1 MSSALRYLKMK
12 LREVMAD
19 KIAEKMREGV
29 NQGISP
35 GGVLLVSY
43 RGRTVHHAAYG
54 AACLLPEPE
63 PATVDTIYDQASLTK
78 PLVTTTAA
86 ALLLADGRLSLE
98 DPLERFVPEL
108 TQADLRQATIRH
120 LLNHTSGLPAW
131 RPLYERIVPDGHR
144 LRAQPLAARRAAVFE
159 AIHCEPLV
167 EPVGRR
173 CLYSD
178 LGFMLQGE
186 ILERIVKQEWAA
198 FCHADVLARLSVSG
212 LFYMSESGPTGGV
225 SVDARR
231 FAATEQDEWRG
242 RLIRGEVHDEN
253 AAVLGGVS
261 THAGLFGTAAAV
273 LRSVTPWLAAVRGE
287 SSPIP
292 SWWAREFARRQG
304 VEPHGSLALGGDTPY
319 TGPGNTPSSSGQYF
333 SSASFGH
340 LGYAGTSVW
349 IDPGREL
356 IVVLLTNRVHPTRKN
371 DKIRAFRPA
380 LHDTVFRAVAD

>member
-1 MSSALRYLKMK
+1 
-12 LREVMAD
+12 MAD

-29 NQGISP
+29 EQGVFP

-43 RGRTVHHAAYG
+43 KGRTVHHAAYG
-54 AACLLPEPE
+54 AACLPPKPE
-63 PATVDTIYDQASLTK
+63 PATVDTVYDLASLTK
-78 PLVTTTAA
+78 PLATTTAV

-108 TQADLRQATIRH
+108 TQNDLRQATIRH

-131 RPLYERIVPDGHR
+131 RPVYERIVPDGHR
-144 LRAQPLAARRAAVFE
+144 LQEQPLAARRAAIYD
-159 AIHCEPLV
+159 AIHREPLV

-178 LGFMLQGE
+178 LGFILLGE
-186 ILERIVKQEWAA
+186 ILERIVKQEWAT
-198 FCHADVLARLSVSG
+198 FCHAVVLARLGVAG
-212 LFYMSESGPTGGV
+212 LFYMSESGPTGSV
-225 SVDARR
+225 SVDPRW
-231 FAATEQDEWRG
+231 FAATERDEWRG

-253 AAVLGGVS
+253 AAVMGGVS
-261 THAGLFGTAAAV
+261 THAGLFGTAEAV
-273 LRSVTPWLAAVRGE
+273 LQAAAPWLAAVRGE

-292 SWWAREFARRQG
+292 SWWAREFVRRQG
-304 VEPHGSLALGGDTPY
+304 IDPCGSWALGWDTPS
-319 TGPGNTPSSSGQYF
+319 TGPGNTPSSSGQHF
-333 SSASFGH
+333 SPASFGH

-349 IDPGREL
+349 IDPDREL

-380 LHDTVFRAVAD
+380 LHDTVFKTVVS

>member
-1 MSSALRYLKMK
+1 
-12 LREVMAD
+12 MAD

-29 NQGISP
+29 EQGVFP
-35 GGVLLVSY
+35 GGVLLVSH

-54 AACLLPEPE
+54 AACFVPERE
-63 PATVDTIYDQASLTK
+63 PATLDTIYDLASLTK
-78 PLVTTTAA
+78 PLATTTPV

-108 TQADLRQATIRH
+108 TQNDLRQATIRH

-131 RPLYERIVPDGHR
+131 RPLYERIVPDGRR
-144 LRAQPLAARRAAVFE
+144 LREQPLAARRAAVFD
-159 AIHCEPLV
+159 AIHREPLV

-178 LGFMLQGE
+178 LGFMLLGE
-186 ILERIVKQEWAA
+186 ILERIVKQEWAT
-198 FCHADVLARLSVSG
+198 FCHAVVLARLGVSG
-212 LFYMSESGPTGGV
+212 LFLMSESGPTGRV
-225 SVDARR
+225 SVDARQ
-231 FAATEQDEWRG
+231 FAATEQDDWRG

-261 THAGLFGTAAAV
+261 THAGLFGTAEAV
-273 LRSVTPWLAAVRGE
+273 REAVTPWLAAVRGA

-292 SWWAREFARRQG
+292 SWWAREFVRRQG
-304 VEPHGSLALGGDTPY
+304 IDPHGSWALGWDTPS
-319 TGPGNTPSSSGQYF
+319 TGPGNMPSSSGQYF
-333 SSASFGH
+333 SPASFGH

-349 IDPGREL
+349 VDPDREL

-371 DKIRAFRPA
+371 DKIRNFRPA